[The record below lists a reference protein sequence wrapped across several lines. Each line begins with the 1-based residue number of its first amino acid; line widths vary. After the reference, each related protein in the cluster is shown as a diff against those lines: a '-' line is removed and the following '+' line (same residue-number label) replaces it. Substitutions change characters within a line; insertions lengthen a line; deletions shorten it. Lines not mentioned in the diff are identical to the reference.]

1 MHAEHKTK
9 TEQAAKAET
18 EKTAVRILYAATK

>member
-9 TEQAAKAET
+9 TEQEVKAKT
-18 EKTAVRILYAATK
+18 EKTAVRILHAATK